1 MASRSPSP
9 TPSNKT
15 PDTSIRKSG
24 SFHNLSK
31 HSISPDVHQRSS
43 GSKAGT
49 PSRSLRA
56 SLELKENE
64 RDQHSLRQGKVKSP
78 AMASLKNFMAPTI
91 SASSKVVAAS
101 PRRRILGDRN
111 EMVSVSVSDSPK
123 SETRMMDLE
132 IKKSS
137 EDVVV
142 PKFPIS
148 PVCDSLPPY
157 DPLTN
162 YLSPRPQFLRYNPN
176 RRVEKC
182 YLKKD
187 VAFFDEPEG
196 DGISDDSFL
205 SDCFTDI
212 TEEMQ
217 SSDLQKSSQ
226 EEEEEEEE
234 EEEVQGETK
243 PQIVHIQTT
252 RSTSR
257 SKLVPF
263 LLVLVMACLCIPL
276 SDSPLVVS
284 PSSVLKEGSLAKV
297 EIREYLTDIAAF
309 AKLNLEGL
317 SDRMSHWSVNTMSY
331 LATMPWLQ
339 KDSDFGVFHL
349 PNISTTASDEDV
361 AIDFFSFSETRP
373 NQEHWNVE
381 LETEQFLIEDVEELE
396 EEVEEL
402 ENGGFLGPEP
412 EVKEVEETD
421 EVNESEM
428 GLVAFHD
435 VLENDHEVPTVE
447 EVAKEDYTGVASVVE
462 GKTEESPLSIHP
474 VSGGLGIVENQEDI
488 DELNSIV
495 EILPVAGFDGKQ
507 SIKAAKEDSMAAAS
521 KMERKTEES
530 LLGIH
535 PVSDELGMVENQIDT
550 HVLNSTVEMLP
561 VAGFDG
567 KHSTLKSKEIMNHGA
582 KIFVAVIA
590 VIGAIV
596 VLYLNRRKSSADGN
610 HGLDDKYDNV
620 MQKFTEEVEMAGY
633 SGSSDGSSLNNKTS
647 YDQQR
652 ARGAKLED
660 SLGHERSLRRDSSAL
675 SSISYGSFTT
685 YERLSAKKGAKDE
698 SAVTPVRRSSRIRN
712 QVVSP

>member
-9 TPSNKT
+9 TPSKT

-43 GSKAGT
+43 GLKAGT
-49 PSRSLRA
+49 PLRSLHA

-64 RDQHSLRQGKVKSP
+64 RDHHSLRQGKVKSP

-111 EMVSVSVSDSPK
+111 EMVSVSDSPK

-162 YLSPRPQFLRYNPN
+162 YLSPRPQFLRYKPN
-176 RRVEKC
+176 HRVEKC

-226 EEEEEEEE
+226 EEEEEEDE
-234 EEEVQGETK
+234 EEEVQVETK

-252 RSTSR
+252 QSTSR

-284 PSSVLKEGSLAKV
+284 PSSVLKEGSSAKV

-339 KDSDFGVFHL
+339 KDGDFGVFRL
-349 PNISTTASDEDV
+349 PNMSTTASDEDV
-361 AIDFFSFSETRP
+361 AIDFSFSETRP

-428 GLVAFHD
+428 GIVALHD
-435 VLENDHEVPTVE
+435 VLENDHEAPTVE
-447 EVAKEDYTGVASVVE
+447 EVAKEDYTSVASDME
-462 GKTEESPLSIHP
+462 GKTKENPLSIHP
-474 VSGGLGIVENQEDI
+474 VNGELGIVENQEDT

-507 SIKAAKEDSMAAAS
+507 SIKAAKEDSKAAAS
-521 KMERKTEES
+521 ETEGKTEES

-535 PVSDELGMVENQIDT
+535 PVSDELGMMENQTDT
-550 HVLNSTVEMLP
+550 HELNSTVEMLP

-567 KHSTLKSKEIMNHGA
+567 KHSTLKLKEIMNHGA
-582 KIFVAVIA
+582 RIFIAVIA

-596 VLYLNRRKSSADGN
+596 VLYLKRRKSSADGN
-610 HGLDDKYDNV
+610 HSLNDKYGNV
-620 MQKFTEEVEMAGY
+620 TQKFTEEVEMAGY
-633 SGSSDGSSLNNKTS
+633 SGSSSDGSSLNNKTS
-647 YDQQR
+647 FDRQR
-652 ARGAKLED
+652 ARRAKLED
-660 SLGHERSLRRDSSAL
+660 SLGHERSLRRDSSAS

-685 YERLSAKKGAKDE
+685 YERLSAKKVKNFIDF
-698 SAVTPVRRSSRIRN
+698 SCCD
-712 QVVSP
+712 